1 LSSYDSAKTA
11 KRRKI
16 KMQRETGRKPIKKN
30 IILLTTILIIVSMAA
45 SIVLSPNT
53 LGQVYFPTGSK
64 IPTYAYINVAPNP
77 VGVGQTVTIN
87 FFLATPM
94 ETGERPENMTV
105 IQTNPDGT
113 TIRLGPFIG
122 DTTGGTFTT
131 FVPDKVGEYK
141 FKFVYGGQVL
151 DEGNAQWRGLINLP
165 SESKT
170 VTLVVQ
176 EEAIEAENAWPN
188 TPLPTEWWQTPV
200 SAMNVEQ
207 WYKIMGP
214 WLGYG
219 SVTFA
224 STGSYNVS
232 SFHNPY
238 TPSVNSGHV
247 LWSKVWAAGGPA
259 GGDAGGTQ
267 SSHYWSTRQYQPQYA
282 PVIINGILYSQRYTT
297 TMGANM
303 GQGIEA
309 IDLYTGKTLWTLNTT
324 NALRCGMVT
333 LYNEINQ
340 YGALGPFIW
349 TTGTLPAADTGG
361 VTIAT
366 QSGTTQWN
374 MYDAL
379 TGSYVLSIVNGSA
392 LTIRTDT
399 NGNMM
404 GYFLNNTAGTEIV
417 YPSRGVSQVVTNT
430 GPHLTCVNMTMAI
443 GQTGGSWQPARNTV
457 REMKTG
463 YMWSK
468 PVPTNIS
475 GAAITPALALSSIT
489 GNELVLTG
497 GFIHGQGVGGE
508 TAGWLVLATMD
519 METGNV
525 LFAKNL
531 TYASGAES
539 LLPFTR
545 TSFTYGNGLFYIMN
559 DVNFKV
565 EAYDTRTGNRV
576 WNNELKGDNGG
587 PPSDYDLFSLK
598 PYVGNGVLYIAG
610 LGGDLW
616 AFESKTGVQRWYT
629 NTTKLLG
636 DPGTESPYG
645 IWPFWVFNCAGFT
658 NDVAYFPIGHE
669 YNPPLFH
676 GAQMVAINNTD
687 GSLVWSELG
696 TYIRSTAIAYG
707 IMLSMNAYDNQI
719 YAFGKGPT
727 QTTISAPSV
736 GVTTATAIT
745 ITGTVTDISAGAKQ
759 DEIALRFPNGLPAV
773 SDQSMSKWMEY
784 VYQKQ
789 PKPID
794 TIGVPVTLTVV
805 DSNGNFREI
814 GKTTTDSSGT
824 FGFTWTPDISGAY
837 MVTANYAGSESYYQS
852 SASTYFYASD
862 HATPAPTSTMP
873 AGLAT
878 TTDLL
883 TYMAVGVIA
892 IIIAIALVGLLLLR
906 KKP

>member
-1 LSSYDSAKTA
+1 MTTHYILTPKECIPV
-11 KRRKI
+11 KGEK
-16 KMQRETGRKPIKKN
+16 KMQNHRIKTKFLAT
-30 IILLTTILIIVSMAA
+30 IIAVMFVF
-45 SIVLSPNT
+45 SIATSTMLPSNT
-53 LGQVYFPTGSK
+53 FAQVYFPVNFQ
-64 IPTYAYINVAPNP
+64 IPTYAFINVAPNP
-77 VGVGQTVTIN
+77 IGIGQTATVN

-94 ETGERPENMTV
+94 ETGERPTNMTV
-105 IQTNPDGT
+105 IQTDPDGSKT
-113 TIRLGPFIG
+113 TLGPFTG

-131 FVPDKVGEYK
+131 MVPDQIGDYT
-141 FKFVYGGQVL
+141 FKFIYGGQNL
-151 DEGNAQWRGLINLP
+151 TSGNAQWRGLINMP
-165 SESKT
+165 SESQE
-170 VTLVVQ
+170 VTLHVQ
-176 EEAIEAENAWPN
+176 EEPITKDSYPT
-188 TPLPTEWWQTPV
+188 TPLPTEYWQTPV

-224 STGSYNVS
+224 TTGSYNVS
-232 SFHNPY
+232 SFCNPY

-247 LWSKVWAAGGPA
+247 LWTKVWAEGGPA

-282 PVIINGILYSQRYTT
+282 PVVINGIMYSQRYTVD
-297 TMGANM
+297 MGTNM

-309 IDLYTGKTLWTLNTT
+309 VDLYTGETLWTLNTT

-340 YGALGPFIW
+340 YGAIGPFIW

-361 VTIAT
+361 TLIAAQT
-366 QSGTTQWN
+366 GTTQWN

-379 TGSYVLSIVNGSA
+379 TGSYILSIVNGSA

-399 NGNMM
+399 NGNMI
-404 GYFLNNTAGTEIV
+404 GYFLNNTAGTETV

-430 GPHLTCVNMTMAI
+430 GPHITCVNMTRAI
-443 GQTGGSWQPARNTV
+443 GQEGGSWQVGRNTV

-489 GNELVLTG
+489 GDALVLTG
-497 GFIHGQGVGGE
+497 GFVHGQGVGGE
-508 TAGWLVLATMD
+508 TAGWLVIAGMD
-519 METGNV
+519 QTTGDI
-525 LFAKNL
+525 LMSKNL
-531 TYASGAES
+531 TYASGAKS

-545 TSFTYGNGLFYIMN
+545 TSFTYGQGLFYIMN
-559 DVNFKV
+559 DVNYEV
-565 EAYDTRTGNRV
+565 EAYDVRTGERV
-576 WNNELKGDNGG
+576 WTNTLEGDNGAA
-587 PPSDYDLFSLK
+587 PNSYDLFSLK
-598 PYVGNGVLYIAG
+598 PYVGTGVLYVAG

-616 AFESKTGVQRWYT
+616 AFDSESGTQKWYT
-629 NTTKLLG
+629 NTTKLIG
-636 DPGTESPYG
+636 DPGIESPYG

-676 GAQMVAINNTD
+676 GAQMLAINSTD

-707 IMLSMNAYDNQI
+707 VMLSMNAYDNQI

-727 QTTISAPSV
+727 QTTIASPSV
-736 GVTTATAIT
+736 GVSTATPIT
-745 ITGTVTDISAGAKQ
+745 ITGSVTDISAGAKQ
-759 DEIALRFPNGLPAV
+759 DEIALRFPNGLPCV
-773 SDQSMSKWMEY
+773 SDQSQSKWMEY

-789 PKPID
+789 VKPAD
-794 TIGVPVTLTVV
+794 TVGVPVTISVV
-805 DSNGNFREI
+805 DSNGNYREI
-814 GKTTTDSSGT
+814 GTATTDTSGS
-824 FGFTWTPDISGAY
+824 FGYTWTPDIPGGF
-837 MVTANYAGSESYYQS
+837 MVSATFAGSESYWKS
-852 SASTYFYASD
+852 TASTYFFASE
-862 HATPAPTSTMP
+862 PAPTPTQEPKAPQEPIGMYIA
-873 AGLAT
+873 AGVA
-878 TTDLL
+878 
-883 TYMAVGVIA
+883 AIIVAIA
-892 IIIAIALVGLLLLR
+892 IGFVVTIMVL
-906 KKP
+906 KKRP